1 MTGEGGGR
9 IYKVVRR
16 VRESETVVS
25 LHLAPADGGA
35 LAPFEPGQFLTFR
48 LEGPD
53 GRPVARNYSIS
64 SDPGDLSHYRISVKQ
79 EPGGLGSGHMHG
91 RMAPGETIQ
100 AMGPK
105 GRFTLDRA
113 SRRAVILLA
122 GGIGVTPLTAM
133 AHALAAEGTR
143 PTWLL
148 HACRTQA
155 LTPFADELDGLAAR
169 APNFTRMLALDDGQA
184 GPITRETLR
193 SWLPLDDYEA
203 YLCGPKPFM
212 QAMFDALL
220 SLGLAE
226 DRIAYEFFGP
236 AEKLGRAVALPPA
249 RASLD
254 AAAPSVGAPMSAA
267 SAMAAAPSDATPIV
281 VFAASGVSAPW
292 DASQRTLLDFAEA
305 QGLSPAFSCRN
316 GICNTCLCEVEGRVR
331 YVEEPLEEPPAGQAL
346 LCCSVPDGPVTVRI

>member
-9 IYKVVRR
+9 IFKVVRR
-16 VRESETVVS
+16 VRESEAVVS

-35 LAPFEPGQFLTFR
+35 LDSFEPGQFLTFR
-48 LEGPD
+48 LDGPD

-64 SDPGDLSHYRISVKQ
+64 SDPNDLSHYRISVKH

-100 AMGPK
+100 TTGPK

-155 LTPFADELDGLAAR
+155 LTPFAEELDRLAAR
-169 APNFTRMLALDDGQA
+169 APNFTRILALDDGQA

-212 QAMFDALL
+212 HAMFDALL

-226 DRIAYEFFGP
+226 ERIAYEFFGP
-236 AEKLGRAVALPPA
+236 AEKLGRAALPPGVP
-249 RASLD
+249 SLD
-254 AAAPSVGAPMSAA
+254 ADPPIAASMGAAP
-267 SAMAAAPSDATPIV
+267 AMAAAPSAGAPII
-281 VFAASGVSAPW
+281 VFASSNVSAPW

-305 QGLSPAFSCRN
+305 NGLSPAFSCRN
-316 GICNTCLCEVEGRVR
+316 GICNTCLCEIEGRVR
-331 YVEEPLEEPPAGQAL
+331 YVEEPLEEPPEGQAL
-346 LCCSVPDGPVTVRI
+346 LCCSVPDGPLTLRI